1 MLATTDP
8 SLPQESPAALMATS
22 SSDSS
27 SEATDFI
34 IQGVTSKGK
43 AFRPSDWA
51 DRLCGIMS
59 RFHPDAGS
67 GYDRHLQYSP
77 YVQPALIEGV
87 RAVRVDARLH
97 ALEPMAYHFMRSFA
111 KDNDLTVIEA
121 CVLPDRPR

>member
-1 MLATTDP
+1 MLATTDTSP
-8 SLPQESPAALMATS
+8 PQESPAALMATS
-22 SSDSS
+22 SSESS

-87 RAVRVDARLH
+87 RSVLVDARLH
-97 ALEPMAYHFMRSFA
+97 ALEPMAYQFMRSFA

-121 CVLPDRPR
+121 CVLPHRPR

>member
-8 SLPQESPAALMATS
+8 SLPQESPATLMATS

>member
-1 MLATTDP
+1 MATP
-8 SLPQESPAALMATS
+8 SQESS
-22 SSDSS
+22 ST
-27 SEATDFI
+27 ATDFI

-59 RFHPDAGS
+59 RFHPQAGS
-67 GYDRHLQYSP
+67 GYGMHLQYSP

-87 RAVRVDARLH
+87 RSVLVDARLH
-97 ALEPMAYHFMRSFA
+97 ELEPMAYHFLRGFA

-121 CVLPDRPR
+121 CVLPDPPR

>member
-1 MLATTDP
+1 MLATTDTSP
-8 SLPQESPAALMATS
+8 PQESPAALMATS
-22 SSDSS
+22 SSESS

-87 RAVRVDARLH
+87 RSVLVDGRLH
-97 ALEPMAYHFMRSFA
+97 ALEPMAYQFMRSFA

-121 CVLPDRPR
+121 CVLPHRPR

>member
-87 RAVRVDARLH
+87 RSVLVDGRLH
-97 ALEPMAYHFMRSFA
+97 ALEPMAYQFMRSFA

-121 CVLPDRPR
+121 CVLPHRPR